1 MMTSTPAPGTVPVTV
16 IIAASNEA
24 ANIAACLESL
34 RPARRIC
41 LVDSGS
47 VDATAKIAAGL
58 GAEVFQY
65 RYGAGLPKKRQWAL
79 DTIDLD
85 TDWVLLIDA
94 DERVPATLWQEIAEA
109 VRVEGPERGFF
120 IRKGFHFL
128 GRRFRFGGFSFD
140 AVLLINRH
148 YCRFERLAYD
158 ADDQLDM
165 EVHERMIVDGG
176 IGRLSTPLIH
186 DDFKGLPSYL
196 TKHNH
201 YSTWEARLRHRFLKT
216 GNWGHEGVKASLFG
230 NAQERRRFLKYV
242 AVRTPG
248 EPLWWFLYHYLI
260 CGAVLEGWR
269 GFHASRLRATYI
281 ADVRAKMYE
290 LKVADR
296 TKLVGRQEQSPS
308 QRKPG

>member
-1 MMTSTPAPGTVPVTV
+1 VGRQLHNGEDAIMNDMSSRGMVPVTV
-16 IIAASNEA
+16 IIAVRNEA

-41 LVDSGS
+41 VVDSGS
-47 VDATAKIAAGL
+47 TDATVTIAARL

-65 RYGAGLPKKRQWAL
+65 RYGPGLPKKRQWAL

-94 DERVPATLWQEIAEA
+94 DERVPAMLWQEIAQA
-109 VRVEGPERGFF
+109 VTAEGPERGFF
-120 IRKGFHFL
+120 ICKGFHFL

-148 YCRFERLAYD
+148 ACRFEKLAFD

-165 EVHERMIVDGG
+165 EVHERMIVEGG
-176 IGRLSTPLIH
+176 IGRLTTPLIH
-186 DDFKGLPSYL
+186 DDFKGLESYL

-201 YSTWEARLRHRFLKT
+201 YSTWEARLRDRFLKT
-216 GNWGHEGVKASLFG
+216 GNWGDEGVEASLFG

-248 EPLWWFLYHYLI
+248 EPLWWFFYHYVV
-260 CGAVLEGWR
+260 CGAALEGWC
-269 GFHASRLRATYI
+269 GFHASRTRGSECGP
-281 ADVRAKMYE
+281 K
-290 LKVADR
+290 
-296 TKLVGRQEQSPS
+296 SPS
-308 QRKPG
+308 